1 MTYSRVLVL
10 AALGLGSTCAG
21 SAHALGLSDISQ
33 QSALGE
39 PLRLVI
45 PVLGD
50 ATHASTA
57 NELSGCVR
65 LTAPVADDLAQLNSA
80 RVALEQAGG
89 ATSIVITTP
98 YPVNEP
104 AMRIAVQAG
113 CRTTISREYAVLLD
127 PVTIEPP
134 TAQIAANPPQ
144 RQPDER
150 AAARADVTPA
160 QNATTLPEASPAQQR
175 ATPQKRAAAAPRAQ
189 PTIGTRT
196 VTKAT
201 TASQVAAAQHS
212 DKALN
217 RPRLHISR
225 TIGARGPAAKGTAPT
240 ATSQREAMAAIEEQT
255 VVLKRQLAELELAM
269 QQVREQLDAAKAAR
283 ATAEKAARNE
293 AAATAAHSN
302 EAAKAGRDPKQ
313 QAVQQ
318 AAVREATQRIAPPT
332 PSSKL
337 RAWTIDNAVF
347 MLVALLA
354 VLAVALAASIRRR
367 QPVLIPAPM
376 TAAQSESFN
385 PADLGEPSVP
395 GHPMVA
401 DDEALLRLAHERAR
415 GHMIPP
421 PFVDPIAVEPRPRQ
435 PQRGEPQRKPRES
448 AHDAA
453 FSFDHEVQKHAEERS
468 VQSALEREQPG
479 IIARLT
485 DGWGTPRTAAQ
496 VESFLLTPRRS
507 GKPLSREVVD
517 ELQFLRRIAMDGG
530 GPDGEMQAWMPRGRA
545 HSPTAVRPH

>member
-1 MTYSRVLVL
+1 MERASS
-10 AALGLGSTCAG
+10 ALLCLGIASA
-21 SAHALGLSDISQ
+21 AHALGLSEISQ
-33 QSALGE
+33 QSTLGE

-45 PVLGD
+45 PVLGNAGEAGLD
-50 ATHASTA
+50 
-57 NELSGCVR
+57 ELSGCVR
-65 LTAPVADDLAQLNSA
+65 LTSPSGNDLPQLNSA

-113 CRTTISREYAVLLD
+113 CRTPISREYTVLLD

-144 RQPDER
+144 RQADER
-150 AAARADVTPA
+150 AAGRADIASAQSAKTLAEARSAQRPA
-160 QNATTLPEASPAQQR
+160 M
-175 ATPQKRAAAAPRAQ
+175 PQKRAAAAPRAQ
-189 PTIGTRT
+189 PTTGTRT
-196 VTKAT
+196 
-201 TASQVAAAQHS
+201 AAQIATAAQPATAQGN
-212 DKALN
+212 DKSVQ
-217 RPRLHISR
+217 PRLHISR
-225 TIGARGPAAKGTAPT
+225 TIGDRGSVGKGTAPT

-283 ATAEKAARNE
+283 AVAEKAARDE
-293 AAATAAHSN
+293 AAATAAPSD

-318 AAVREATQRIAPPT
+318 AAMREATQRIAPPT
-332 PSSKL
+332 LASKL
-337 RAWTIDNAVF
+337 RAWTVDNAAF
-347 MLVALLA
+347 MLTALLA
-354 VLAVALAASIRRR
+354 VLAIAFAASIRRR

-376 TAAQSESFN
+376 TSAQAESFN
-385 PADLGEPSVP
+385 RADLGEPSVP
-395 GHPMVA
+395 GHPLVTDA
-401 DDEALLRLAHERAR
+401 EALVRLAHEQAR
-415 GHMIPP
+415 GHMVPP
-421 PFVDPIAVEPRPRQ
+421 LFVDPIAVEPRPVQQQHRN
-435 PQRGEPQRKPRES
+435 EPQPNPP
-448 AHDAA
+448 A
-453 FSFDHEVQKHAEERS
+453 FRYDPALSFDWEVQKHAEERS

-507 GKPLSREVVD
+507 GKPLSRDAVD